1 MFLKMKSA
9 TTASAVRPLSFSKQT
24 SASNTLAYV
33 ISEGVRDSIQLG
45 MRTSGCL
52 PDQGEGLAVILH
64 NEPLKAPPLDAA
76 LERNVE
82 VLQFPPMTKLQARA
96 ANKLVLSPS
105 HPGPTV
111 IKVFLETEMGKNPE
125 KGLAQMYK
133 NGNLQNGIRVQMC
146 QVQFIEIKE
155 AAEKGGD
162 GKSKTANKKRMV
174 NDRFMSILY
183 RNGDPAANSPRA
195 ELFRKQNP
203 NVDKMKEAK
212 F

>member
-96 ANKLVLSPS
+96 ANKLVLSP
-105 HPGPTV
+105 
-111 IKVFLETEMGKNPE
+111 TEMGENPE